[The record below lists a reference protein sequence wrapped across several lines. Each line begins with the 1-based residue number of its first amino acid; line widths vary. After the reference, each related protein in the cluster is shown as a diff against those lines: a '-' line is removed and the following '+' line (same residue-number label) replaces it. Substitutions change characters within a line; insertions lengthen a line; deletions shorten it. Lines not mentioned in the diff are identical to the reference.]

1 MSTVTGFPFADP
13 RTHGIQHKTGGKKT
27 EEKKKSKSCSVDRM
41 VLVKMSAVEIRC
53 MNKGD
58 RMVVVM
64 LWRKIEEM
72 IYARKWGR
80 CRR

>member
-1 MSTVTGFPFADP
+1 
-13 RTHGIQHKTGGKKT
+13 
-27 EEKKKSKSCSVDRM
+27 M